1 MKSLPFPIS
10 SFIVHRSYFIF
21 LPMIKLLLCLVC
33 SAAIAVVTLELRQQK
48 LELSCQ
54 ANRLH
59 SQIEQSKATLWDQ
72 QVQIAVYTAPN
83 AIAKTV
89 GDRKLDMVMTAP
101 LPAGKADWIDV
112 RNDPSAE

>member
-1 MKSLPFPIS
+1 
-10 SFIVHRSYFIF
+10 
-21 LPMIKLLLCLVC
+21 MIKLLLCLLSSGV
-33 SAAIAVVTLELRQQK
+33 IAGVTLELRQQK
-48 LELSCQ
+48 LELSCR
-54 ANRLH
+54 ANSLH
-59 SQIEQSKATLWDQ
+59 HEIVASKAKLWVQ

-112 RNDPSAE
+112 HSDPAAE

>member
-1 MKSLPFPIS
+1 
-10 SFIVHRSYFIF
+10 
-21 LPMIKLLLCLVC
+21 MIKLLICLLCAGV
-33 SAAIAVVTLELRQQK
+33 IAGITLELRQQK
-48 LELSCQ
+48 LELSCR
-54 ANRLH
+54 ANGLH
-59 SQIEQSKATLWDQ
+59 HEIEESKAKLWDE

-112 RNDPSAE
+112 HNDPAAE

>member
-1 MKSLPFPIS
+1 
-10 SFIVHRSYFIF
+10 
-21 LPMIKLLLCLVC
+21 MIKLLLCLLC

-59 SQIEQSKATLWDQ
+59 SQIEQSKAKLWDQ

-89 GDRKLDMVMTAP
+89 GDRRLQMVPTSP
-101 LPAGKADWIDV
+101 LPAGKSEWLDV
-112 RNDPSAE
+112 REDSAAE

>member
-1 MKSLPFPIS
+1 ML
-10 SFIVHRSYFIF
+10 
-21 LPMIKLLLCLVC
+21 KLLLCLL
-33 SAAIAVVTLELRQQK
+33 SAAVIAAVTLELRQQK

-59 SQIEQSKATLWDQ
+59 NQIEQSQAKLWDQ

-89 GDRKLDMVMTAP
+89 GDRKLDMVPTAP
-101 LPAGKADWIDV
+101 LPAGKSDWIDV
-112 RNDPSAE
+112 HNNPSAE

>member
-1 MKSLPFPIS
+1 
-10 SFIVHRSYFIF
+10 
-21 LPMIKLLLCLVC
+21 MIKLLLCLLC
-33 SAAIAVVTLELRQQK
+33 ASAIAAVTLELRQQK

-59 SQIEQSKATLWDQ
+59 SQIEQSQSKLWDQ

-101 LPAGKADWIDV
+101 LPAGRADWIDV
-112 RNDPSAE
+112 HDDPAAE